1 MNVLVF
7 MVPLALAL
15 GLTAL
20 LAFLWSLRNGQ
31 YEDVEGSA
39 VRILSNEDI
48 DVHGHS

>member
-39 VRILSNEDI
+39 VRILSNDDI
-48 DVHGHS
+48 DVHDHG